1 MRGREDSSNKASYGS
16 YGNTTSTNSY
26 GRERTGGSAGNGYAS
41 YGGGSSAN
49 GSLSTK
55 GYANYRSNSAGI
67 RAHASSSRDTRQNP
81 SSQYQQQDTGNDSE
95 EEIGQIKGQIRQA
108 KVETFD
114 STERSLRML
123 DEAHNTGKSTL
134 EKLNQQTE
142 QILNMDRKVEQT
154 SITAEDSVGET
165 SRLRTLNKSILHFHV
180 GNPFTKKKRREAEL
194 LKNEEKR
201 MFERQANERKVRDV
215 QDSRRR
221 VAQASGSDVRM
232 IDRPV
237 GRMDASGRIV
247 STTSASKSDRS
258 RYMVEG
264 EDPELEN
271 DINSNLDKIGHAVGQ
286 LTEMAHATNREL
298 KAQEDPLRRIRDNT
312 DKTSGHIGIA
322 NYHLNRI
329 K

>member
-1 MRGREDSSNKASYGS
+1 MGSYGESSSKKSYGS
-16 YGNTTSTNSY
+16 YGNTTNSY
-26 GRERTGGSAGNGYAS
+26 VKEPNGGSNGYAS
-41 YGGGSSAN
+41 YGGGSSAS

-55 GYANYRSNSAGI
+55 GYADYRSNSAGI
-67 RAHASSSRDTRQNP
+67 RAHASASRDTRQNN
-81 SSQYQQQDTGNDSE
+81 SSQYQHQDQDAGNDSE
-95 EEIGQIKGQIRQA
+95 EEISMIKGQIRKA
-108 KVETFD
+108 KLETFD
-114 STERSLRML
+114 STERSLQML
-123 DEAHNTGKSTL
+123 EEAQNTGKSTL

-142 QILNMDRKVEQT
+142 QILNIDRKVEQT
-154 SITAEDSVGET
+154 SLTAQDSVGET

-180 GNPFTKKKRREAEL
+180 GNPFTRRKRREAEL

-201 MFERQANERKVRDV
+201 MFDRQANERKVRDI

-247 STTSASKSDRS
+247 STNSVSQSDRS
-258 RYMVEG
+258 RYMTEG

-271 DINSNLDKIGHAVGQ
+271 DINNNLDKIGHAVSQ
-286 LTEMAHATNREL
+286 LTEMAHATRREL

-322 NYHLNRI
+322 SYHLDRI

>member
-1 MRGREDSSNKASYGS
+1 MGSYGESSSKKSYGS
-16 YGNTTSTNSY
+16 YGNTTNS
-26 GRERTGGSAGNGYAS
+26 NGYAS

-55 GYANYRSNSAGI
+55 GYADYRSNSAGI
-67 RAHASSSRDTRQNP
+67 RAHASASRDTRQNP
-81 SSQYQQQDTGNDSE
+81 SSQYQHQDTGNDSE
-95 EEIGQIKGQIRQA
+95 EEISMIKGQIRKA
-108 KVETFD
+108 KMESYD
-114 STERSLRML
+114 STERSLKTL
-123 DEAHNTGKSTL
+123 EEAQNTGKDML
-134 EKLNQQTE
+134 GKLNQQTE
-142 QILNMDRKVEQT
+142 QILNIDRKVEQT
-154 SITAEDSVGET
+154 SITAKDSVGET

-180 GNPFTKKKRREAEL
+180 GNPFTRRKRREAEL
-194 LKNEEKR
+194 LENEEKR
-201 MFERQANERKVRDV
+201 MFDRQANERKVRDI

-237 GRMDASGRIV
+237 GRMDASGRII
-247 STTSASKSDRS
+247 STNTASQSDRS
-258 RYMVEG
+258 RYMTEG

-271 DINSNLDKIGHAVGQ
+271 DINNNLDKIGHAVSQ
-286 LTEMAHATNREL
+286 LTEMAHATRREL

-322 NYHLNRI
+322 SYHLDRI